1 MQILPV
7 YIEKEITPDDN
18 LSKIIINSTD
28 IDDGDILV
36 IAQKVIS
43 KQEGRIVELSSVK
56 TSLLSEG
63 ISSQYNK
70 DPRIVELILSE
81 SKRIVRM
88 KSGLIIV
95 ETNHGFICA
104 NAGIDESNVADGFA
118 TLLPLNSDK
127 SAELIRNKILDE
139 TGKNIAIIIAD
150 TFGRPFRMG
159 QTNCAIGISGLNPIL
174 DYSGTLD
181 SFDRILRVTAIAIA
195 DELSAAAELVMEKTK
210 KSPVVI
216 IRNYSYDL
224 MDKSI
229 DELIRPENEDLFK

>member
-1 MQILPV
+1 LQILPV

-127 SAELIRNKILDE
+127 SAKLIRNKILDE

-216 IRNYSYDL
+216 IRNYPYDL

-229 DELIRPENEDLFK
+229 DDLIRPENEDLFK